1 MGWMSKIG
9 WLVFT
14 IVIIVA
20 LLYFFDEPTF
30 CNTLAN
36 VMNPNISSKICGSQ
50 IYTNNPIIMKEQHN
64 FTTAE
69 IKAIAQSSPIA
80 INPANA
86 VFFGTWENMSH
97 MLCEK
102 EQALFTFNSSLM
114 EIKYKDFYVPTIAEL
129 EAEYVPNSNHTNLI
143 GQKVYLSF
151 ILNNNENVS
160 APYVISKIFTKGNKV
175 YWIFKQDTGISN
187 DNAVSFLKNIT
198 IQNLSQKGVNGVIF
212 LNSTPLIPPL
222 NPYIPYTAPSC

>member
-1 MGWMSKIG
+1 MGWISKIG

-69 IKAIAQSSPIA
+69 IKAIAQSSPIT

-97 MLCEK
+97 MLCAK
-102 EQALFTFNSSLM
+102 EQDNFSLAGTSQLNVL
-114 EIKYKDFYVPTIAEL
+114 YNGYYVPI
-129 EAEYVPNSNHTNLI
+129 YVNVQALGNSAPNLI
-143 GQKVYLSF
+143 GQKVYLDF
-151 ILNNNENVS
+151 VINNNES
-160 APYVISKIFTKGNKV
+160 ISAFAPYIVKTEIIKNNIEYWNFTFDRSTN
-175 YWIFKQDTGISN
+175 
-187 DNAVSFLKNIT
+187 NAINSMLNLTTANIT
-198 IQNLSQKGVNGVIF
+198 ESYLNGIILSNH
-212 LNSTPLIPPL
+212 TPLISPL
-222 NPYIPYTAPSC
+222 NPDIPYTAPSC

>member
-1 MGWMSKIG
+1 MGWVSKIG

-30 CNTLAN
+30 CNTLPN

-50 IYTNNPIIMKEQHN
+50 IYTNNHIIMKEQHN

-102 EQALFTFNSSLM
+102 EQDNFSDNF
-114 EIKYKDFYVPTIAEL
+114 
-129 EAEYVPNSNHTNLI
+129 LI
-143 GQKVYLSF
+143 
-151 ILNNNENVS
+151 
-160 APYVISKIFTKGNKV
+160 
-175 YWIFKQDTGISN
+175 
-187 DNAVSFLKNIT
+187 
-198 IQNLSQKGVNGVIF
+198 
-212 LNSTPLIPPL
+212 
-222 NPYIPYTAPSC
+222 